1 MVRPSGRH
9 TGITDLPLT
18 SKGESDIEA
27 LAERVVGKGR
37 LLDPDLL
44 SLVLISPRQRACK
57 TYDLLFLHLSEG
69 QRPKKVSI
77 DESVREWDYGQC
89 EGALASDV
97 NAKRKAEGEK
107 LWDIWMDG
115 CPGGE
120 SPEEMTARVDEV
132 VQHIQKLHREWMSRD
147 NAQADDKGGDVL
159 VLSHGHFSRVFMARW
174 IGLPIAQGQLFT
186 VDVGGV
192 SIGQY
197 YHTLDKTCIGALN
210 AGSF

>member
-1 MVRPSGRH
+1 MLETADTVC
-9 TGITDLPLT
+9 TNLP
-18 SKGESDIEA
+18 G
-27 LAERVVGKGR
+27 

-107 LWDIWMDG
+107 LWDIVSH
-115 CPGGE
+115 C
-120 SPEEMTARVDEV
+120 SCIA
-132 VQHIQKLHREWMSRD
+132 D
-147 NAQADDKGGDVL
+147 NA
-159 VLSHGHFSRVFMARW
+159 R
-174 IGLPIAQGQLFT
+174 
-186 VDVGGV
+186 
-192 SIGQY
+192 
-197 YHTLDKTCIGALN
+197 
-210 AGSF
+210 